1 MASFMDNEIFAI
13 LHSNVLFTL
22 TIANAISF
30 YHSVDLELRVW
41 CKPGLCGVNC
51 EQPCNTD
58 SYHSCM
64 INGTTLLDTCSGAG
78 EFLHWGF
85 VVRKRRFF

>member
-1 MASFMDNEIFAI
+1 MTSYVIG
-13 LHSNVLFTL
+13 V
-22 TIANAISF
+22 SF

-51 EQPCNTD
+51 EQPCDTD

-64 INGTTLLDTCSGAG
+64 INRTTLLDTCSGNG
-78 EFLHWGF
+78 QFLLMGF
-85 VVRKRRFF
+85 VMKTKGLLTTANIF